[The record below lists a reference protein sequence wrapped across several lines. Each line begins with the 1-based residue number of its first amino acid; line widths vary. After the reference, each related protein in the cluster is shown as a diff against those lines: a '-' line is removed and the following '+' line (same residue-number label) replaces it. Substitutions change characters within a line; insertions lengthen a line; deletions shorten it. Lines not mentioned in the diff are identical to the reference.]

1 MNKELSKGFTGI
13 EINGIRF
20 SNVKEMLIYMNKQRD
35 HIITLEKE
43 NAELKVENAF
53 CEKACEGAEQM
64 YKDLKKAKEIIQKL
78 LDTQYQLD
86 PYRDIFKDRIV
97 EAEQFLKDSEKEC

>member
-1 MNKELSKGFTGI
+1 MTKE
-13 EINGIRF
+13 E
-20 SNVKEMLIYMNKQRD
+20 
-35 HIITLEKE
+35 LEKE
-43 NAELKVENAF
+43 NAELKVENAVLKVENAF

-97 EAEQFLKDSEKEC
+97 EAEQFINEVKK